1 MMEGK
6 PAPSMKDVQTISIK
20 NNISCIMNISS
31 LYLQLIIH
39 DDENNTHFKTGYR
52 ITPCN
57 FC

>member
-1 MMEGK
+1 MMAGK
-6 PAPSMKDVQTISIK
+6 PVLSMKDVQTISVK

-39 DDENNTHFKTGYR
+39 NDENNSHFKTGYR
-52 ITPCN
+52 ITPGN